1 MKIILSIIFG
11 MSCAFI
17 INVGYAGTVPVKYVQ
32 ISHSKIKPV
41 KKDKSVHKTIV
52 KPKPIIKPR
61 PVKIKREPFFIMTSG
76 FLLPN
81 LRMFARK
88 FNYHL
93 VWKVIDVNT
102 GEQMDYRW
110 IGTHKVVGATSLD
123 ILQKILKPY
132 PVVVNVW
139 KTNRVVEVANVG

>member
-41 KKDKSVHKTIV
+41 KKAKSVHKTII
-52 KPKPIIKPR
+52 KPK
-61 PVKIKREPFFIMTSG
+61 PVKIKRVPFFVMTSG
-76 FLLPN
+76 LLLPN

-139 KTNRVVEVANVG
+139 KTNRVVEIANVG